1 MRLRRE
7 TYAGGKRGGNERKGG
22 KRRLKKGTVMD
33 IATTEVVTTPLT
45 STIMGVLK
53 MMVACSFRRVP
64 VVDPGTKRLEGII
77 TGTDLINFFGGGE
90 KHRIVEERYNNNLLA
105 AINEDVREIMERNVT
120 VLEFTS
126 DWEEALEI
134 MLDKNVGGCP
144 VVDREDRIVGIVTER
159 DMLTF
164 LASQTKF
171 DGNVEDFMTRG
182 IVCVK
187 PDTSIEDA
195 MKLIISRRIRRLP
208 VVEDGI
214 LLGMVTSSTLLRYF
228 GSGEAFRMLVTG
240 DVDDIL
246 RRPIKILVSDEN
258 VVEYKELLTFPPSE
272 KISKIARAMIDK
284 NHGAALIMGNGL
296 EGLITERD
304 LVDFLF
310 RAMKK

>member
-1 MRLRRE
+1 
-7 TYAGGKRGGNERKGG
+7 
-22 KRRLKKGTVMD
+22 
-33 IATTEVVTTPLT
+33 
-45 STIMGVLK
+45 
-53 MMVACSFRRVP
+53 
-64 VVDPGTKRLEGII
+64 
-77 TGTDLINFFGGGE
+77 
-90 KHRIVEERYNNNLLA
+90 
-105 AINEDVREIMERNVT
+105 
-120 VLEFTS
+120 
-126 DWEEALEI
+126 
-134 MLDKNVGGCP
+134 
-144 VVDREDRIVGIVTER
+144 
-159 DMLTF
+159 
-164 LASQTKF
+164 
-171 DGNVEDFMTRG
+171 MTRG